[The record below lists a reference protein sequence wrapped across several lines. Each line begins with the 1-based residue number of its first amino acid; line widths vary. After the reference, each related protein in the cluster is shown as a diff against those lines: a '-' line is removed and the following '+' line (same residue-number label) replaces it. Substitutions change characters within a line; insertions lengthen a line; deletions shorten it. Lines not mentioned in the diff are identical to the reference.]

1 MRCASH
7 GGAGAV
13 YGSGANV
20 RLGPLPVA
28 DPQVHRFMTQKTFT
42 LEINPTLP
50 PTLARLEE
58 LAGNLRF
65 SWHRPTRK
73 LFESLDPELWN
84 AVAGNPRLFL
94 RCLDQAR
101 LDAAAGDPDFLR
113 AYGRALHSFDAD
125 LGAPHAGVFPRLEPG
140 QLVAYFCAEYG
151 FHESFPI
158 YSGGLGVLAGDYCK
172 TASDVGLEFVAVG
185 LLYRQGYFTQ
195 TLDAEGWQVAQYR
208 DLSDRDLPVTA
219 CRDAAGSE
227 LRVTVRMAERD
238 VHMRV
243 WRADAGRVALILLDT
258 DVEENAPADRLL
270 TRNLYGGDRELR
282 IHQEMILGIGGVRAL
297 RKLGLA
303 PSVWHMNEG
312 HAAFLGLE
320 LLREHVAAGVSVAA
334 AREAIAAGSVF
345 TTHTPVAAGHD
356 AFAADLVLRQF
367 GDFPAQIGL
376 DSAAFL
382 GLGRDGDSGE
392 FNMTQL
398 ALNLSRHQNGVSRIH
413 GSVSASLCAHAW
425 PQVPAEDNPV
435 GYVTNGVHVPTFL
448 SQRWKDL
455 FDEHYGEDWRVRL
468 SEASFWERL
477 YELPDERFWEVRQS
491 VKSSMLFAV
500 RERLRRQCLRHRVSE
515 AHYARLARFIDPRN
529 PRVLTIGFARRFATY
544 KRATLLFRDQA
555 WLRSI
560 VADADRPVVFLFAG
574 KAHPADEPGRRLIRE
589 LGELASSPDFVGRV
603 LFLEDYDMG
612 LARSLVAGVDVWLNN
627 PVPPLEASGTSGM
640 KAGING
646 TINLSVLDGWW
657 AEGYDGDNG
666 WAIPSS
672 SAGEGVRDAEDARS
686 LYEILQDEVVPL
698 YYDRDVAGLPKHW
711 IAKSKR
717 SMATVLPAFNTR
729 RMLANYIT
737 GMYAPAAARAG
748 RLLADGC
755 RAATALADWK
765 ATVRQR
771 WAGLQMRLASEQP
784 DRAQFGDRV
793 TMQVAVQ
800 LNGLRPEDVRVE
812 LLLLREIPAGEHEPP
827 LLTSFETG
835 QNGLS
840 VRDGKEAATE
850 CFVATGR
857 VDEHGAHLYEIACT
871 PPWSGQ
877 LSARVRAVPAHP
889 DLSHRYELGLMTWL

>member
-1 MRCASH
+1 
-7 GGAGAV
+7 
-13 YGSGANV
+13 
-20 RLGPLPVA
+20 
-28 DPQVHRFMTQKTFT
+28 MTQKTFT

-73 LFESLDPELWN
+73 LFESLDPALWN
-84 AVAGNPRLFL
+84 SVAGNPRLFL

-101 LDAAAGDPDFLR
+101 LDAAAADPDFLR

-125 LGAPHAGVFPRLEPG
+125 LGAPHAGVFPGLEPG
-140 QLVAYFCAEYG
+140 QIVAYFCAEYG

-195 TLDAEGWQVAQYR
+195 TLDSEGWQIAQYR
-208 DLSDRDLPVTA
+208 DFSDRDLPVTL
-219 CRDAAGSE
+219 CRDAAGQE
-227 LRVTVRMAERD
+227 IRLRVRLADRD
-238 VHMRV
+238 VIARI
-243 WRADAGRVALILLDT
+243 WRASAGRISVILLDT
-258 DVEENAPADRLL
+258 DVPENTPDDRRL
-270 TRNLYGGDRELR
+270 TRNLYGGDREVR
-282 IHQEMILGIGGVRAL
+282 IQQEMILGLGGVRAL
-297 RKLGLA
+297 RALGIKPA
-303 PSVWHMNEG
+303 VWHMNEG

-320 LLREHVAAGVSVAA
+320 LLREHVAAGTSVAA

-356 AFAADLVLRQF
+356 AFDGDLVLRQF
-367 GDFPAQIGL
+367 GDFPNQVGL
-376 DSAAFL
+376 EPEAFL
-382 GLGRDGDSGE
+382 ALGRLDAHGE

-413 GSVSASLCAHAW
+413 GEVSARLCAHAW
-425 PQVPAEDNPV
+425 PGVPPEDNPV

-468 SEASFWERL
+468 SEPGFWERL
-477 YELPDERFWEVRQS
+477 YELPDERFWEVRQA
-491 VKSSMLFAV
+491 VKSGMLFAV

-515 AHYARLARFIDPRN
+515 AHYARLSRFIDPRN

-555 WLRSI
+555 WLKSI
-560 VADADRPVVFLFAG
+560 VADPDRPVVFLFAG
-574 KAHPADEPGRRLIRE
+574 KAHPADEPGKQLIRE
-589 LGELASSPDFVGRV
+589 LDALASRPEFVGRV

-657 AEGYDGDNG
+657 AEGYDGENG

-672 SAGEGVRDAEDARS
+672 TADDAVRDAEDARS

-698 YYDRDVAGLPKHW
+698 YYDRDGSGLPHRW
-711 IAKSKR
+711 VAKAKR

-729 RMLANYIT
+729 RMLANYVS
-737 GMYAPAAARAG
+737 GMYAPAATKAAH
-748 RLLADGC
+748 LLADGC
-755 RAATALADWK
+755 RAAEALALWK
-765 ATVRQR
+765 ADVVRR
-771 WAGLQMRLASEQP
+771 WPGVALRLASEQP
-784 DRAQFGDRV
+784 DRAQFGDKV
-793 TMQVAVQ
+793 TMQIAVA
-800 LNGLRPEDVRVE
+800 LNGLRPEDLSLE
-812 LLLLREIPAGEHEPP
+812 LMLSREIPAGEHEPP
-827 LLTSFETG
+827 VLTSFDAG
-835 QNGLS
+835 HNGLS
-840 VRDGKEAATE
+840 VRDGKQM
-850 CFVATGR
+850 ATGR
-857 VDEHGAHLYEIACT
+857 FTPSGQTDANGAHLYDIAYM

-889 DLSHRYELGLMTWL
+889 DLSHPYELGLMTWL